1 VAPVAPAD
9 TRGNIEV
16 LVSRIRRA
24 LGDPA
29 LIRTGP
35 GGYSLTAGP
44 GCWMD
49 TEAFLAAAG
58 DGRELLA
65 DRPADALA
73 CFRDALKLWQARRW
87 PRTPTRNGRN
97 GTAVACPWRC

>member
-1 VAPVAPAD
+1 VAPAD